1 MKMQFKSNVVL
12 LSQKV
17 VENLFMFQS
26 AHLGL
31 FVLLQSGTANR
42 VTSCRVPAGGPTV
55 QYQHIM
61 CLKGVSPSRFFMHQ
75 LLNTDISADG

>member
-17 VENLFMFQS
+17 VENLFMLQS

-55 QYQHIM
+55 QYQHM
-61 CLKGVSPSRFFMHQ
+61 CLKGVSPSRFFMHP